1 MLCPYLRSS
10 QIGNWKTCE
19 LQTILTYVFGFTSK
33 AGAAASGGTC
43 THKMLELRALG
54 SMAKKAGQ
62 TSFDYDDWGEVD
74 ADWAMDFDKTI
85 DRVYEH
91 QQKVDS
97 HVDWSKMS
105 KGKVLGWAKKAITD
119 FPQYDPAKLN
129 IIKVEQY
136 FDIEIKEKWAKY
148 EREINGQKIEGYLR
162 LKGTIDCILD
172 LGDGVYEC
180 FDYKGLPIDTPI
192 PTPNGWSTMGDVKV
206 GDIVFDRFGKK
217 TKIIGKS
224 KQKTKDCYKITF
236 DDTSIAICDD
246 EHYWTLYDGTVVQIK
261 DLKVKNHIN
270 TAGPIECE
278 EKELPVD
285 PYVLGIWLGDGRNRG
300 GEITSGDKFIFEE
313 IERRGYTLGKNQEK
327 RESNC
332 EVRTIYDLTSKLRKL
347 NVLHNKHIPE
357 IYLRA
362 SYQQRLD
369 LLRGLMDSD
378 GSANTCR
385 KQVVF
390 MNCTEQLSDSV
401 KELALTLGQRPLKS
415 VVTQHGFGLTVKAY
429 PVSFRPVNI
438 NPFLLPI
445 KANKVDGWGSGRSH
459 IRTITK
465 IEKIEKCVTQCI
477 EVDSPDHT
485 YLCTKNMI
493 PTHNTGKRACFAT
506 GVEKDLEFLEQ
517 DHQLM
522 FYFYALKHLYP
533 DKEFIMTLYFINAGG
548 IYSVAGNQKMYEN
561 AEKMIKKTFREIS
574 GIKHPTLLD
583 KDRKDFRCKYCCEY
597 SKPANFTDGKSV
609 CEFIH
614 GKIKEN
620 GLEKTVAEYANLN
633 KINSYGS
640 GGGKVVADE

>member
-148 EREINGQKIEGYLR
+148 EKEINGQKIEGYLR

-180 FDYKGLPIDTPI
+180 FDYK
-192 PTPNGWSTMGDVKV
+192 
-206 GDIVFDRFGKK
+206 
-217 TKIIGKS
+217 
-224 KQKTKDCYKITF
+224 
-236 DDTSIAICDD
+236 
-246 EHYWTLYDGTVVQIK
+246 
-261 DLKVKNHIN
+261 
-270 TAGPIECE
+270 
-278 EKELPVD
+278 
-285 PYVLGIWLGDGRNRG
+285 
-300 GEITSGDKFIFEE
+300 
-313 IERRGYTLGKNQEK
+313 
-327 RESNC
+327 
-332 EVRTIYDLTSKLRKL
+332 
-347 NVLHNKHIPE
+347 
-357 IYLRA
+357 
-362 SYQQRLD
+362 
-369 LLRGLMDSD
+369 
-378 GSANTCR
+378 
-385 KQVVF
+385 
-390 MNCTEQLSDSV
+390 
-401 KELALTLGQRPLKS
+401 
-415 VVTQHGFGLTVKAY
+415 
-429 PVSFRPVNI
+429 
-438 NPFLLPI
+438 
-445 KANKVDGWGSGRSH
+445 
-459 IRTITK
+459 
-465 IEKIEKCVTQCI
+465 
-477 EVDSPDHT
+477 
-485 YLCTKNMI
+485 
-493 PTHNTGKRACFAT
+493 TGKRACFAT

-561 AEKMIKKTFREIS
+561 AEKMIKKTFREIN

-597 SKPANFTDGKSV
+597 SKPASFTNGQSV

-640 GGGKVVADE
+640 GGGKVVSDE